1 MAEWEYKRN
10 SCRKGTLGAV
20 LGALAGG
27 VVLAFCHSLGVVAAA
42 AGFLV
47 GYLAKQGYRLLK
59 GRQCS
64 LQTPILLIVTA
75 LMVIVATLVGYRL
88 NWVWKNGND
97 SYLFSLYME
106 YAVQTA
112 DFGIRMLMGMLFGTL
127 GALNIG
133 PKK

>member
-27 VVLAFCHSLGVVAAA
+27 VVLAFCHSL
-42 AGFLV
+42 
-47 GYLAKQGYRLLK
+47 GYRLLK

>member
-1 MAEWEYKRN
+1 MAEWEYKRD

-59 GRQCS
+59 GRKCS

-75 LMVIVATLVGYRL
+75 LVVIVATLVGYRL
-88 NWVWKNGND
+88 NWVWENGND

-106 YAVQTA
+106 YAVWSS
-112 DFGIRMLMGMLFGTL
+112 DFMIRMLMGILFGTL
-127 GALNIG
+127 GALNLG
-133 PKK
+133 SKK